1 MAAGIVLPVDTL
13 GRTVPVPR
21 YERGVE
27 LDYAGTGSA
36 VLAWTAEQDDVIL
49 LRAVSGM
56 ARARIGETGI
66 WTHLLAGQS
75 VEWPVRADEI
85 AVIEALEIGRLEIH
99 AYARSGD
106 SY

>member
-21 YERGVE
+21 YERGIE

-36 VLAWTAEQDDVIL
+36 VLTWNAAQDDVIL
-49 LRAVSGM
+49 LRAVSGK
-56 ARARIGETGI
+56 ARARIGVTGI

-75 VEWPVRADEI
+75 VEWPVRTEEI
-85 AVIEALEIGRLEIH
+85 AVIEALENGRLEIH

-106 SY
+106 AY